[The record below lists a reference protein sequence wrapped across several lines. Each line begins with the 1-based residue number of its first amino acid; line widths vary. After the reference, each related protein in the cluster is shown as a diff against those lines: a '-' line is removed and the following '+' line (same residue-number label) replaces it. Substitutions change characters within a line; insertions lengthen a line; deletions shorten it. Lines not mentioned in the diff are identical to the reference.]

1 MSFRSALPDV
11 DPRRPGR
18 SSLLERSFIAATDA
32 FVFGRTRCKTPLQI
46 GVQKGR
52 TADPI
57 GEHLGILLLAS
68 EIQIVRD
75 SLLHGRHRSV
85 EQQYAIDLAATNHV
99 SIRL

>member
-11 DPRRPGR
+11 DTCCPGR
-18 SSLLERSFIAATDA
+18 CSLLDRSFIAATDA
-32 FVFGRTRCKTPLQI
+32 VVSGRTRCETPLQI

-52 TADPI
+52 TTDRI
-57 GEHLGILLLAS
+57 GGHLGILLLAS

-85 EQQYAIDLAATNHV
+85 QQQHPVDLAATNHV